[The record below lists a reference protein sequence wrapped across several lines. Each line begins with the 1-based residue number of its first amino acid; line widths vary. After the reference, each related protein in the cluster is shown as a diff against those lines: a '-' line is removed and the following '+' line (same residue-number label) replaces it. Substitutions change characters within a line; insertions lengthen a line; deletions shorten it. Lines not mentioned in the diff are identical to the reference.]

1 MASDTERSGMILEA
15 FEVKSR
21 KGGDRWSLRSSF
33 LLSRCWGGLHGVGR
47 RGEIVL
53 DKCLKN

>member
-1 MASDTERSGMILEA
+1 MILEA

>member
-33 LLSRCWGGLHGVGR
+33 LSSRCWGGLHGVGW